1 VTRNFGE
8 KRLTDAGFLE
18 VAKDFDVVWIDCL
31 LYKLTVHNFPSY
43 PVKIISLYFPG
54 RTFEASFQTVT
65 SYSRCMRVGMAQD
78 GQFFPV
84 LLYLYGNDMPSL
96 SHYFELAFYMDDTA
110 ITTTYRKL
118 TLLVSYL
125 EAYISDLER
134 WLREQRI
141 AINVSKSTTKY
152 FARAGQRIL

>member
-1 VTRNFGE
+1 
-8 KRLTDAGFLE
+8 
-18 VAKDFDVVWIDCL
+18 
-31 LYKLTVHNFPSY
+31 
-43 PVKIISLYFPG
+43 
-54 RTFEASFQTVT
+54 
-65 SYSRCMRVGMAQD
+65 MRVGMAQD